1 MGIEGRTG
9 HGSLRPLTKTE
20 LDRSMQ
26 RLADELVA
34 PPHESGESEPAPAMR
49 PRWITAAEL
58 VRRVA
63 PFTGRN

>member
-1 MGIEGRTG
+1 MGMEGRTG
-9 HGSLRPLTKTE
+9 HRTLRPLTKTE

-26 RLADELVA
+26 RLADELA
-34 PPHESGESEPAPAMR
+34 LEPESSADEPVPALR
-49 PRWITAAEL
+49 PRWIAAAEL